1 MEEVALSDQQL
12 TYLTQQDPIL
22 KSYFQGVLA
31 SDQLPMS
38 PSKRTSAYI
47 VNTDPHD
54 KPGRHWIAF
63 WTDQGICEIMD
74 SYGLPLQYYQ
84 ARPLERWTKKWK
96 YIVSNGRALQS
107 LTSKACG
114 HYCLFYLKAKSKGYS
129 MQDFLTYF
137 SKKDY
142 VANDHQVGE
151 MLQKLITN
159 PKTWREASHRPM
171 SQTCTSCQ

>member
-12 TYLTQQDPIL
+12 TYLAQQDPVL
-22 KSYFQGVLA
+22 KSYFQGVFA
-31 SDQLPMS
+31 SDQLPDS

-74 SYGLPLQYYQ
+74 SYALPLQYYQ

-96 YIVSNGRALQS
+96 YIVSNGRPLQS
-107 LTSKACG
+107 LAIKSCG
-114 HYCLFYLKAKSKGYS
+114 HCLFYLKAKAKGYS
-129 MQDFLTYF
+129 MQDFFCLLF
-137 SKKDY
+137 RKR
-142 VANDHQVGE
+142 
-151 MLQKLITN
+151 L
-159 PKTWREASHRPM
+159 R
-171 SQTCTSCQ
+171 CQ